1 LSSSLYFLFLF
12 SYVIVTGFM
21 NFLQLNPVFPLCK
34 KHVATRRYK
43 NVVGTAAVLLATL
56 MSMGSA
62 VGVAVSHAT
71 AGEPAM
77 MSPFYCPQCI

>member
-1 LSSSLYFLFLF
+1 MG
-12 SYVIVTGFM
+12 I
-21 NFLQLNPVFPLCK
+21 
-34 KHVATRRYK
+34 
-43 NVVGTAAVLLATL
+43 TAVPLAT
-56 MSMGSA
+56 GSA